1 MSTAS
6 PDTPFGQHAPGL
18 LTFPLR
24 MVTRLGLAH
33 GKIAKILL
41 KAWRHLHGA
50 DVDAEV
56 RGLRYRLNLYDN
68 TTDVKILISSK
79 VYDAV
84 ELDVLAAAC
93 RELPFVDVGA
103 NIGYYTMEIAR
114 RGCPAI
120 LAIEP
125 NPPTLGRLRCNLA
138 LNSMS
143 DRVTVVAAG
152 VGPAGE
158 LDFYQTGGL
167 GGSSFVKPAYDV
179 PVLRVRTSPLTDILA
194 ENGITRLG
202 GMKVD
207 VEGFEDQALGPFLRD
222 APDTLLPS
230 CVVTES
236 CHEDNWKTDLKSL
249 FLARGYRLER
259 KTRANLIFVR

>member
-6 PDTPFGQHAPGL
+6 TDTPFGQYAPGF
-18 LTFPLR
+18 LTLPLR

-33 GKIAKILL
+33 GKIAKLL
-41 KAWRHLHGA
+41 HKAWLRVHGA

-79 VYDAV
+79 VYDAI
-84 ELDVLAAAC
+84 ELDFLATAC

-103 NIGYYTMEIAR
+103 NIGYYTMEIAK
-114 RGCPAI
+114 RGCPSI

-125 NPPTLGRLRCNLA
+125 NPPTLERLRRNLA
-138 LNSMS
+138 LNSML

-158 LDFYQTGGL
+158 LEFYQTGGL
-167 GGSSFVKPAYDV
+167 GGSSFVKPAQDV
-179 PVLRVRTSPLTDILA
+179 PVIRVRTSPLIEILA
-194 ENGITRLG
+194 EKGINRLG

-222 APDTLLPS
+222 APESLLPS
-230 CVVTES
+230 CVVMES
-236 CHEDNWKTDLKSL
+236 CHEDDWKTDLKAA

-259 KTRANLIFVR
+259 QTRANLIFVR